1 MSSKIKIFVSAL
13 FAVSLLFGSVRPTP
27 AQVESLPP
35 TISEVRPD
43 TVYNDIPNT
52 IEVIGTHFAASAQ
65 VKIGGSDMSTSEAL
79 VTNYMGDT
87 SLLANLPVA
96 YAPGVYTIYVIN
108 DIANPSTSSASLP
121 AGLTVKLPG
130 LSTRPQISVGSYSTN
145 ANSGIIYG
153 QDFQL
158 TVRLANNGGSR
169 ARGLQITFVA
179 PELLML
185 GNGGVISKDGLDQ
198 GRAVDIAQ
206 NMTAATYFYGQT
218 TTAVDMT
225 VSYFDEKGTQ
235 YSDKFTLNLKV
246 YDTYNDV
253 PRATATPTG
262 SHFSQLII
270 SSYKTDIILLQP
282 GMQFKLDMTI
292 NNMGDLPAKGV
303 TMIVGGGTSSGGG
316 SGTPGPGGVSG
327 SSGDFSNFAPVG
339 TSNVKPLG
347 DISAQSS
354 LVASQQLIVNVNT
367 NPGAYPMKVTLTYND
382 SKGNPVNDEQV
393 ITLLVYSLPNVDIG
407 FYQPV
412 SDMFTY
418 QANVLPLQVINMG
431 RKSAILGN
439 MTVTSPS
446 GMVENSQAFVGT
458 LEPGGYFTLDAML
471 TPGMAGQAEVQVTI
485 NYTDD
490 FNTSRTI
497 SKTLTV
503 NVVEMQVE
511 PGADGNSSGNGGEVP
526 VMQTET
532 FWQKIVRFFLGLF
545 GLDSSSTSGNQSIP
559 VEPTKPLIVPVN
571 PGGKG

>member
-1 MSSKIKIFVSAL
+1 MS
-13 FAVSLLFGSVRPTP
+13 
-27 AQVESLPP
+27 
-35 TISEVRPD
+35 IS
-43 TVYNDIPNT
+43 
-52 IEVIGTHFAASAQ
+52 
-65 VKIGGSDMSTSEAL
+65 
-79 VTNYMGDT
+79 
-87 SLLANLPVA
+87 
-96 YAPGVYTIYVIN
+96 
-108 DIANPSTSSASLP
+108 
-121 AGLTVKLPG
+121 
-130 LSTRPQISVGSYSTN
+130 SYSTN
-145 ANSGIIYG
+145 ATSGIIYG
-153 QDFQL
+153 HDFQL
-158 TVRLANNGGSR
+158 TVRLANFGGSR
-169 ARGLQITFVA
+169 AKGLQVTFVA

-185 GNGGVISKDGLDQ
+185 GNGGVVSKDGLNQ
-198 GRAVDIAQ
+198 GDAIDIAQ

-218 TTAVDMT
+218 TTTVDMT
-225 VSYFDEKGTQ
+225 VSYYDEKGTS

-246 YDTYNDV
+246 YDTYNDL

-262 SHFSQLII
+262 SHFSQLIV
-270 SSYKTDIILLQP
+270 SSYKTDILLLQP
-282 GMQFKLDMTI
+282 GMQFKLDLTI

-303 TMIVGGGTSSGGG
+303 TMIVGGGSSSGGG
-316 SGTPGPGGVSG
+316 SGTPGPGGISG
-327 SSGDFSNFAPVG
+327 SGGDFSNFAPVG
-339 TSNVKPLG
+339 TSNVQLLG

-367 NPGAYPMKVTLTYND
+367 NPGAYPMKVTLSYTD
-382 SKGNPVNDEQV
+382 SKGTQINDEQV

-418 QANVLPLQVINMG
+418 QANILPLQVINMG

-471 TPGMAGQAEVQVTI
+471 TPGMAGQAEILVTI

-490 FNTSRTI
+490 FNTSRTV

-511 PGADGNSSGNGGEVP
+511 PGVDPNNPNGNSGEIP

-532 FWQKIVRFFLGLF
+532 LWQKIVRFFLGLF
-545 GLDSSSTSGNQSIP
+545 GLDSSSNSGSQSIP
-559 VEPTKPLIVPVN
+559 VEPTKPLIIPAV